1 MELVGALSFNF
12 YNRISFSSEHVLQK
26 SEILQDCYLQKK
38 KKFPTEFKYH
48 VFVSFI
54 YLFIYLLM
62 DSVFRF
68 PLLHFNTLSLGRI
81 FVVSGGCG
89 ALYTLFPHNF
99 PNSHNPTQS
108 SWQLK
113 KLF

>member
-26 SEILQDCYLQKK
+26 SEILQDCYLQQK

-54 YLFIYLLM
+54 YLFIY
-62 DSVFRF
+62 
-68 PLLHFNTLSLGRI
+68 
-81 FVVSGGCG
+81 
-89 ALYTLFPHNF
+89 
-99 PNSHNPTQS
+99 
-108 SWQLK
+108 
-113 KLF
+113 